1 MGIDNITSKIICE
14 AGQKADDILTNARVA
29 GDAIIAEAENKA
41 DRMLETAEKNGRIEK
56 EKLIVR
62 KKSVAYIDG
71 RKMLLEKKQEIIKSC
86 FDRAVD
92 KIVSMEKEDYV
103 SFIAGLVEQTG
114 ETEGSLILN
123 DADREKIGRDL
134 IRHLNEYIDGGNF
147 VIHDKT
153 KSIRGGFI
161 LVKGPVSIN
170 CTIENLVDE
179 AREELTG
186 KAAEQLFR

>member
-71 RKMLLEKKQEIIKSC
+71 SKMLLRKK
-86 FDRAVD
+86 AGNH
-92 KIVSMEKEDYV
+92 KIV
-103 SFIAGLVEQTG
+103 F
-114 ETEGSLILN
+114 
-123 DADREKIGRDL
+123 
-134 IRHLNEYIDGGNF
+134 
-147 VIHDKT
+147 
-153 KSIRGGFI
+153 
-161 LVKGPVSIN
+161 
-170 CTIENLVDE
+170 
-179 AREELTG
+179 
-186 KAAEQLFR
+186 